1 LGEAFLPKGGKLP
14 RLFLRYQYRFLVPVA
29 QTAWTATTARTLLQA
44 FQEHLERVELAP
56 TTIRNYSADVRGFM
70 RWLENQHNGSI
81 PDRLEQAFARYRTH
95 LVQDT
100 DQSTATVNRRL
111 QALRVFGR
119 FLQEKGHASDNPAR
133 ALQLL
138 SNGHEESIPRVLDD
152 DEIAQLIVAV
162 RAGASRRLMRR
173 DYAIIEL
180 MLQAGLRVNE
190 VAQLTLD
197 DIVPTTNGLQL
208 SIQGAAEHHF
218 RQVPLNE
225 TLARALREYLQVR
238 PALPEVN
245 AVFVSQQGK
254 PLSTRSIQRLVEAYA
269 RAAQLTDVSAYSL
282 RHTCAKKLLDAHPPE
297 QVAKW
302 LGHKSV
308 ESLNK
313 YK

>member
-1 LGEAFLPKGGKLP
+1 MLST
-14 RLFLRYQYRFLVPVA
+14 
-29 QTAWTATTARTLLQA
+29 QTAIEPATATLLDA
-44 FQEHLERVELAP
+44 FQHHLERAAFAP
-56 TTIRNYSADVRGFM
+56 TTIRNYTADVRGFV
-70 RWLENQHNGSI
+70 RWFDASRNGNAPALPQAHDLEAY
-81 PDRLEQAFARYRTH
+81 RRY
-95 LVQDT
+95 LIEET
-100 DQSTATVNRRL
+100 DQSAATVNRRL

-119 FLQEKGHASDNPAR
+119 FLYAEGLTTENPAR
-133 ALQLL
+133 ALQLVQVKI
-138 SNGHEESIPRVLDD
+138 ETPPRVLDA
-152 DEIAQLIVAV
+152 DEVAQLVVAV

-190 VAQLTLD
+190 VAQLNLH
-197 DIVPTTNGLQL
+197 DIVPTANGLRL
-208 SIQGAAEHHF
+208 SIQGTAEHHF

-238 PALPEVN
+238 PALPDVQ

-269 RAAQLTDVSAYSL
+269 AAAQLEDVNAYSL
-282 RHTCAKKLLDAHPPE
+282 RHTCAKKLLDENPPE

-313 YK
+313 YR